1 MFKNV
6 IARQKLTINSDY
18 YAGIKLNNID
28 ATNIA
33 MTLKKG
39 SVSGTLSSAKEFDLI
54 GTFKN
59 NIKCPTFLVPNG
71 TCTIKIKE
79 EGKVNLKVLE
89 H

>member
-1 MFKNV
+1 
-6 IARQKLTINSDY
+6 
-18 YAGIKLNNID
+18 
-28 ATNIA
+28 

-59 NIKCPTFLVPNG
+59 NIKCPAFLVPNG